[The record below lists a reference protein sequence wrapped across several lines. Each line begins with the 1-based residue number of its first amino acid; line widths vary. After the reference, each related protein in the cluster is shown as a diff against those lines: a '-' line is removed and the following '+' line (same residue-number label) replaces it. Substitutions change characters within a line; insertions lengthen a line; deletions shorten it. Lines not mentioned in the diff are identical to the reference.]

1 MITHEPEC
9 VALKRQGAEYVS
21 QLLSGKTR
29 QEVLEFWRNRT
40 NQLRLLHN
48 NKAPHTEGNSSTLHY
63 RR

>member
-1 MITHEPEC
+1 MTTHEPEC
-9 VALKRQGAEYVS
+9 VVLKRQGAEYVR

-29 QEVLEFWRNRT
+29 QEVVEFWRNRT

-48 NKAPHTEGNSSTLHY
+48 KALHTDGNSAALDC